1 MGKHRFSRLLA
12 LCLALVM
19 VLGSAFSVNAATTKS
34 PTKGKSATVTNK
46 RVDGNISKKNFK
58 VTFTGK
64 NVQTYRIR
72 YRTAGSKTWKV
83 AKTNIKGTAKS
94 ATTKALKL
102 KGLYDIQVQA
112 KGTDGK
118 WVTAKTISRRYMRT
132 ASKVKLSGQK
142 KAIKVTW
149 KKLSDVSG
157 YQITYST
164 KKSMSGATTKSS
176 GKKSSAKK
184 LTGLKS
190 GKTYYVQVRPYKIK
204 NGKKYY
210 GVYSQVK
217 KVKVK

>member
-12 LCLALVM
+12 LCLAVVM
-19 VLGSAFSVNAATTKS
+19 VLGSAFSVSAATKS

-46 RVDGNISKKNFK
+46 GADGNITKKTFK
-58 VTFTGK
+58 VSFTGK

-72 YRTAGSKTWKV
+72 YRTAGSKTWKI

-102 KGLYDIQVQA
+102 KGLYDLQVQA
-112 KGTDGK
+112 KGKDGK

-132 ASKVKLSGQK
+132 ASKVKVAAKK
-142 KAIKVTW
+142 KAVKVSW
-149 KKLSDVSG
+149 KKLTGVSG
-157 YQITYST
+157 YQIIYST
-164 KKSMSGATTKSS
+164 KKSMAGAKKVKS
-176 GKKSSAKK
+176 GKKSYAKTLK
-184 LTGLKS
+184 GLKS

>member
-12 LCLALVM
+12 LCLAVVM
-19 VLGSAFSVNAATTKS
+19 VLGSAFSVSAATTTS

-46 RVDGNISKKNFK
+46 GADGNITKKTFK
-58 VTFTGK
+58 VSFTGK

-72 YRTAGSKTWKV
+72 YRVAGSKTWKT
-83 AKTNIKGTAKS
+83 KTVKGTAKS
-94 ATTKALKL
+94 ATTKKLKL

-132 ASKVKLSGQK
+132 ASKVKVAAKK
-142 KAIKVTW
+142 KAAKVSW
-149 KKLSDVSG
+149 KKLTGISG

-164 KKSMSGATTKSS
+164 KKSMSGAKTVKCS
-176 GKKSSAKK
+176 KKSTAKTLK
-184 LTGLKS
+184 GLKS
-190 GKTYYVQVRPYKIK
+190 GKTYYVYVRPYKIK

-210 GVYSQVK
+210 GVYSQIK